1 MKEHHPCG
9 ESNMDL
15 SKNSMVISDS
25 NNGLKN

>member
-15 SKNSMVISDS
+15 SNNSITISDS
-25 NNGLKN
+25 NNGLIT